1 MSLSLPVAAE
11 TLRKAIPTMS
21 GSQRGFAESIIMAYN
36 RGRSSDKQNAWIIKL
51 AQQILTPVSE
61 TEKEVVSV
69 AGIVKLLQV
78 AGSKLKY
85 PKIRMVTEA
94 GEKLVV
100 SVAGARSKYAG
111 HVMLTDGGPFGMNL
125 YYGRIDLDGKIHEG
139 RDMTGTILSLIRTF
153 AADPAKTAAA
163 YGKRT
168 GACCFC
174 SRELETKESLAVG
187 YGPTCAEHYG
197 LPWG

>member
-1 MSLSLPVAAE
+1 MELDVAAE
-11 TLRKAIPTMS
+11 ELRKAIPTMT
-21 GSQRGFAESIIMAYN
+21 GSSRGFAESLIKSFN
-36 RGRSSDKQNAWIIKL
+36 RGYVSPKQSAW
-51 AQQILTPVSE
+51 
-61 TEKEVVSV
+61 
-69 AGIVKLLQV
+69 IVKLAKQATTPTTPESEPVQVNVVGIVNLLRV
-78 AGSKLKY
+78 AGSRLKF

-111 HVMLTDGGPFGMNL
+111 HVMLTDGGPFGANR
-125 YYGRIDLDGKIHEG
+125 YYGRIDLDGKVHDG
-139 RDMTGTILSLIRTF
+139 RDMTATIMQLLRTF
-153 AADPAKTAAA
+153 ADNPAGVAAA

-174 SRELETKESLAVG
+174 SRELETRESLAVG